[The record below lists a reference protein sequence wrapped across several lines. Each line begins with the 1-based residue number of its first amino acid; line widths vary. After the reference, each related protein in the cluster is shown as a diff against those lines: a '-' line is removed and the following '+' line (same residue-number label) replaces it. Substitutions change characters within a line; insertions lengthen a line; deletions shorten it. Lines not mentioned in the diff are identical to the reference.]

1 MLEIGTKAPDFS
13 LPDQNGEIHSLE
25 EYKGK
30 KVILYFYPRD
40 NTAGCTTQACGF
52 AERYPQFLEKNVV
65 VLGVSKDSVASHKKF
80 EEKYELPFTLLSDTE
95 LSCIQAY
102 DVWKEKNNYG
112 KKTMGVVR
120 TTYLIDEQGIIVKA
134 FGKVKAADNPA
145 QMLEE
150 L

>member
-1 MLEIGTKAPDFS
+1 M
-13 LPDQNGEIHSLE
+13 
-25 EYKGK
+25 
-30 KVILYFYPRD
+30 
-40 NTAGCTTQACGF
+40 
-52 AERYPQFLEKNVV
+52 

-102 DVWKEKNNYG
+102 DVRKEKNNYG